1 MLNSRRRRR
10 SLDEHLYEVHVTA
23 SEEGPWEHAS
33 GFDALEDARIEAI
46 HLIRDTSAHRVRVI
60 HVVDYYQ
67 KTPAGQA

>member
-1 MLNSRRRRR
+1 VLDSRREETQ
-10 SLDEHLYEVHVTA
+10 LDEHLYEVHTTA

-33 GFDALEDARIEAI
+33 GFDTLEDARIEAI
-46 HLIRDTSAHRVRVI
+46 HLIRDTPAFCVRVI